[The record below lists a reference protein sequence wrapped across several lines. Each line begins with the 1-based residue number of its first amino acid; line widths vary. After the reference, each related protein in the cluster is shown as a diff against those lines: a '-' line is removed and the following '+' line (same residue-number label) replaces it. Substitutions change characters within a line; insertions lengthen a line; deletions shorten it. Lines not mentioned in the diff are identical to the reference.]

1 MSKCKSWLKIVSM
14 LIVISV
20 VVGAIP
26 LFKVSADS
34 VETSSANL
42 KVTYTQVS
50 SWGSTVQANV
60 DVTNTTN
67 TMVEGWALSLAFDKD
82 VSISSIWNAI
92 QEETSVFQTPP
103 STVSTIVS
111 TIEMISEVSRIEVP
125 DEDKE

>member
-82 VSISSIWNAI
+82 VSISSIWNSI
-92 QEETSVFQTPP
+92 QEETLVFQTPP

>member
-50 SWGSTVQANV
+50 SWGSTVQL
-60 DVTNTTN
+60 
-67 TMVEGWALSLAFDKD
+67 ML
-82 VSISSIWNAI
+82 
-92 QEETSVFQTPP
+92 
-103 STVSTIVS
+103 
-111 TIEMISEVSRIEVP
+111 M
-125 DEDKE
+125 

>member
-50 SWGSTVQANV
+50 CWGSTVQANV

-92 QEETSVFQTPP
+92 QEETLVFQTPP

>member
-26 LFKVSADS
+26 LFKVRADS

-92 QEETSVFQTPP
+92 QEETLVFQTHP

>member
-20 VVGAIP
+20 VVGTIP

-92 QEETSVFQTPP
+92 QEETLVFQTPP

>member
-26 LFKVSADS
+26 LFKVRADS

>member
-50 SWGSTVQANV
+50 SWGSTVQAK
-60 DVTNTTN
+60 
-67 TMVEGWALSLAFDKD
+67 ALASTVREDDPDFFKITGRILDGFGDAILDTIFVFTSL
-82 VSISSIWNAI
+82 
-92 QEETSVFQTPP
+92 VFQTPP

>member
-50 SWGSTVQANV
+50 SWGSTVQAK
-60 DVTNTTN
+60 
-67 TMVEGWALSLAFDKD
+67 ALASTVREDDPYFFKIYGRILDGFGDAILDPVFVFTSL
-82 VSISSIWNAI
+82 
-92 QEETSVFQTPP
+92 VFQTPP

>member
-26 LFKVSADS
+26 LFKVRADS
-34 VETSSANL
+34 VATSSANL

-92 QEETSVFQTPP
+92 QEETLVFQTPP

>member
-26 LFKVSADS
+26 LFKVRADS

-92 QEETSVFQTPP
+92 QEETLVFQTPP
-103 STVSTIVS
+103 STVSTTVS

>member
-26 LFKVSADS
+26 LFKVRADS

-92 QEETSVFQTPP
+92 QEETSVFQTHP

>member
-67 TMVEGWALSLAFDKD
+67 TVVEGWALSLAFDKD

-92 QEETSVFQTPP
+92 QEETLVFQTPP

>member
-92 QEETSVFQTPP
+92 QEETLVFQTPP
-103 STVSTIVS
+103 STVSTTVS

>member
-50 SWGSTVQANV
+50 SWGSTVQAKERCSKLIKLMDKMYLEIEKIPMEPT
-60 DVTNTTN
+60 DV
-67 TMVEGWALSLAFDKD
+67 
-82 VSISSIWNAI
+82 
-92 QEETSVFQTPP
+92 
-103 STVSTIVS
+103 
-111 TIEMISEVSRIEVP
+111 
-125 DEDKE
+125 

>member
-92 QEETSVFQTPP
+92 QEETLVFQTPP

-125 DEDKE
+125 DEDKQ

>member
-92 QEETSVFQTPP
+92 QEETLVFQTPP

>member
-26 LFKVSADS
+26 LFKVRADS

-92 QEETSVFQTPP
+92 QEETLVFQTPP